1 MRLITTCAL
10 ALALAPAAAFAQGTG
25 TTPPPPAGQ
34 QPATPAAQPAT
45 PAPPKVPFTTPAGIL
60 LVQIKPASASVFEEM
75 MGKLRAGLAKTQ
87 DPTLK
92 QQAAG
97 FKVYKAT
104 EPFGT
109 NTLYVVFLDPAVP
122 NSEYELFHMLL
133 QTMTPE
139 EQRAPDAQAMW
150 TRYADAFATGLNKI
164 SLTPLAGG

>member
-25 TTPPPPAGQ
+25 TTTTPPPAGQ
-34 QPATPAAQPAT
+34 QPAAAAAQPAPT
-45 PAPPKVPFTTPAGIL
+45 APKVPFTTPAGIL
-60 LVQIKPASASVFEEM
+60 LVQIKPDQTAVFEEM
-75 MGKLRAGLAKTQ
+75 MGKLKAGLAKTT

-97 FKVYKAT
+97 FKLFKAT

-122 NSEYELFHMLL
+122 NTEYELFHMLNS
-133 QTMTPE
+133 TMTPD
-139 EQRAPDAQAMW
+139 EQRSPETVAMW
-150 TRYADAFATGLNKI
+150 PRYQAAFATGLNKI
-164 SLTPLAGG
+164 SLTPIGG